1 MQRLQKRTRGATRAR
16 PRTERSSMNGGGN
29 PLTNVLGFWMTMQLV
44 STLALLLGGL
54 YALFC
59 MSRAASGLDRL
70 ASAVEDLVARGAST
84 PNAHLPGLMPADISM
99 PAQTIAGQ
107 ATPFTPMPSGMPTPS
122 SATTPSIAT
131 TPPAREMPFSTPPIS
146 AATISTA
153 PSVSSPS
160 TSSPSW
166 AGAPSVF
173 STPPSVMDAPSD
185 AVVPAASDSEKNNEY
200 GR

>member
-1 MQRLQKRTRGATRAR
+1 
-16 PRTERSSMNGGGN
+16 MNGGGN
-29 PLTNVLGFWMTMQLV
+29 PLTNVLGFWMMMQLV

-99 PAQTIAGQ
+99 PGQTMLVQ
-107 ATPFTPMPSGMPTPS
+107 ATPFTPMPS
-122 SATTPSIAT
+122 SAM

-146 AATISTA
+146 AATIPTSA
-153 PSVSSPS
+153 PSVSTPS
-160 TSSPSW
+160 S

-173 STPPSVMDAPSD
+173 STPPSAMDAPSAP
-185 AVVPAASDSEKNNEY
+185 AVPAAASDSEKNDEY